1 MTMAAA
7 TALSWL
13 DEPLRDALRTQRG
26 HALLVH
32 GAEGAGQFEFAL
44 ALARAWLC
52 ETLPLGE

>member
-1 MTMAAA
+1 MAAA